1 MRNRI
6 ALREKRVYLR
16 CRVGGT
22 HVNFLRN
29 VAPGRGYL
37 GSYTNGVMSKL
48 VLWREVND
56 ATGTDYR
63 TKRLQ
68 SRFIVGQ
75 RESRV
80 VARGLL
86 SFVRA
91 ENDLRNDN
99 EAKLLS
105 K

>member
-1 MRNRI
+1 MSPQ
-6 ALREKRVYLR
+6 
-16 CRVGGT
+16 VGIY
-22 HVNFLRN
+22 
-29 VAPGRGYL
+29 YL

-56 ATGTDYR
+56 AIGTDYR

-80 VARGLL
+80 VRDLL
-86 SFVRA
+86 SFVHA

-105 K
+105 KQHEQY